1 MEIFLILLVLLTALF
16 VVKKEGQV
24 EALNYNEMLADAYAA
39 IAELTNRLKDLEDL
53 KDWPVGSGFPLNR
66 ATL

>member
-39 IAELTNRLKDLEDL
+39 IAELTNRLKDLED
-53 KDWPVGSGFPLNR
+53 WPVGSGFPLNR